1 MPSPQLLFLSLLPP
15 LAVALPFVFLCFVVR
30 LFWLELSGTKG
41 AVDIQVALL
50 GLVFDTRMLRG
61 GWKRSWGQEVVPN
74 NRGGGL
80 TLFPC
85 PDSPD
90 QRLIS
95 NSNERSFF
103 LSRSFPSK

>member
-61 GWKRSWGQEVVPN
+61 GWKRSRGQEVVP
-74 NRGGGL
+74 RGGL
-80 TLFPC
+80 ALFPC

-103 LSRSFPSK
+103 LSRSFLSK